1 MKFDRNWVGLR
12 SPNAEEKIGGVS
24 EADRPRTV
32 QSFCVLKHEIATNG
46 YDLSLNR
53 YKEVVH
59 QVVDHV
65 PPQEI
70 LETLAELE
78 TKIQQG
84 MTELKEMLN

>member
-1 MKFDRNWVGLR
+1 V
-12 SPNAEEKIGGVS
+12 SEVEPNAEEKIGGVS
-24 EADRPRTV
+24 EAGRPRTA
-32 QSFCVLKHEIATNG
+32 QSFCVPKHEIATNG

-65 PPQEI
+65 PPQAI